1 MAAQFGLERGPTPV
15 SLALRLSFVLVVA
28 LAGLVLALLAMASGH
43 QSRLDE
49 FYAGLLT
56 ANIVL
61 AIAMAVLVVLVLH
74 RAWSRYQ
81 QKAFGSRLMIRLAL
95 AFALMAIVPVAL
107 VSIVSSQ
114 FLAKTIDSWFSESV
128 ESGLESG
135 ASLGRAT
142 LDSIQLDA
150 ASQARRLAVS
160 LESVA
165 DDNLAEA
172 VETITEGREGLEV
185 LVMNSKNK
193 VLAIR
198 SASLFRLV
206 PDMPSAEALARARNS
221 RQFVLIEPRPDAPEW
236 ALQVRAVVSSVPV
249 FVGSDQI
256 RFVQWVEPIP
266 DALARNIDALNR
278 GYSDYRQLALGKE
291 GIRQIYE
298 VTLTFTLLLAI
309 FGALLAAVLLSAW
322 LAGPLRSLDRATK
335 AVAEG
340 DYPRLRESGAG
351 HELGD
356 LIRSFNEM
364 TRQLQEAKRI
374 ALDNQREREVT
385 TRFLE
390 QLLSHL
396 SAGVMVFDERW
407 RLIQFNPSASIILS
421 QSLQP
426 YVGRP
431 LSELP
436 ALSSAADILEQ
447 RLQVEIE
454 DQRQLDITRGDGQ
467 LVSLLVNAS
476 QMPAQSPLEHTQYV
490 IVFDDISALLSA
502 QRAKTWSDLA
512 RRLAHEIKNPLTP
525 IQLSAERLLRKLTDR
540 VNPDDREVLNK
551 SCQTIVEQV
560 AGLKAMV
567 DEFRDYARLPEAR
580 PAPLNLRQLLQD
592 VLPLYASDPRVK
604 CADVAETPV
613 VMADQAQMRQVIHN
627 LIQNAQDALGDG
639 VAGEILLSVGRHH
652 ANANAYLRV
661 DDSGPGIAPEMQG
674 KLFEPYSTNK
684 PKGSGLGLAIVRK
697 IAEENHATIALHNR
711 VDAQGRV
718 LGARAELQ
726 FAEVPNQAENSRHG

>member
-1 MAAQFGLERGPTPV
+1 V
-15 SLALRLSFVLVVA
+15 SLALRLSFILVVA

-74 RAWSRYQ
+74 RAWSRYK

-142 LDSIQLDA
+142 LDAIQLDA

-165 DDNLAEA
+165 DDNLADA
-172 VETITEGREGLEV
+172 VETITEGREGLEI

-298 VTLTFTLLLAI
+298 VTLTFTLLLATRI
-309 FGALLAAVLLSAW
+309 INH
-322 LAGPLRSLDRATK
+322 
-335 AVAEG
+335 
-340 DYPRLRESGAG
+340 RLK
-351 HELGD
+351 
-356 LIRSFNEM
+356 
-364 TRQLQEAKRI
+364 QK
-374 ALDNQREREVT
+374 
-385 TRFLE
+385 
-390 QLLSHL
+390 
-396 SAGVMVFDERW
+396 
-407 RLIQFNPSASIILS
+407 
-421 QSLQP
+421 
-426 YVGRP
+426 
-431 LSELP
+431 
-436 ALSSAADILEQ
+436 
-447 RLQVEIE
+447 
-454 DQRQLDITRGDGQ
+454 
-467 LVSLLVNAS
+467 
-476 QMPAQSPLEHTQYV
+476 
-490 IVFDDISALLSA
+490 
-502 QRAKTWSDLA
+502 
-512 RRLAHEIKNPLTP
+512 
-525 IQLSAERLLRKLTDR
+525 
-540 VNPDDREVLNK
+540 
-551 SCQTIVEQV
+551 
-560 AGLKAMV
+560 
-567 DEFRDYARLPEAR
+567 
-580 PAPLNLRQLLQD
+580 
-592 VLPLYASDPRVK
+592 
-604 CADVAETPV
+604 
-613 VMADQAQMRQVIHN
+613 
-627 LIQNAQDALGDG
+627 
-639 VAGEILLSVGRHH
+639 
-652 ANANAYLRV
+652 
-661 DDSGPGIAPEMQG
+661 
-674 KLFEPYSTNK
+674 
-684 PKGSGLGLAIVRK
+684 
-697 IAEENHATIALHNR
+697 TIALGLR
-711 VDAQGRV
+711 QRIRSLLFDWI
-718 LGARAELQ
+718 LCCK
-726 FAEVPNQAENSRHG
+726 NQKWIW

>member
-1 MAAQFGLERGPTPV
+1 V
-15 SLALRLSFVLVVA
+15 SLALRLAFILVVA
-28 LAGLVLALLAMASGH
+28 LAGLVLALLAMASGYE
-43 QSRLDE
+43 SRFDQ
-49 FYAGLLT
+49 FYASLLT

-61 AIAMAVLVVLVLH
+61 AIAMAILVALVVH
-74 RAWSRYQ
+74 RAWSRYRQ
-81 QKAFGSRLMIRLAL
+81 RVFGSRLMIRLAL
-95 AFALMAIVPVAL
+95 AFALMAIVPVGL

-114 FLAKTIDSWFSESV
+114 FLAQTIDSWFSQSV
-128 ESGLESG
+128 DSGLESG
-135 ASLGRAT
+135 AALGRAT
-142 LDSIQLDA
+142 LDSIQLEA
-150 ASQARRLAVS
+150 AAQARRLSVA
-160 LESVA
+160 LESVP
-165 DDNLAEA
+165 DDRLGDA
-172 VETITEGREGLEV
+172 VETLTEGRDGLEV
-185 LVMNSKNK
+185 LVLNAKNK

-206 PDMPSAEALARARNS
+206 PDMPSSEALTKARAT

-236 ALQVRAVVSSVPV
+236 SLQVRVVVSSVPV
-249 FVGSDQI
+249 FIGADQI

-266 DALARNIDALNR
+266 DALARNIDLLNR

-322 LAGPLRSLDRATK
+322 LAGPLRSLEKATK

-364 TRQLQEAKRI
+364 TAQLQEATRLAI
-374 ALDNQREREVT
+374 ENQREREAT
-385 TRFLE
+385 ARFLE

-396 SAGVMVFDERW
+396 SAGVMVFDGGW
-407 RLIQFNPSASIILS
+407 RLKQFNPSAAHILS
-421 QSLQP
+421 Q
-426 YVGRP
+426 P
-431 LSELP
+431 LESFIDVSISEMP
-436 ALSSAADILEQ
+436 VLSMAARDLEE
-447 RLQVEIE
+447 RLRAAPE
-454 DQRQLDITRGDGQ
+454 DQRQLDVTRGDGRQ
-467 LVSLLVNAS
+467 VSLLLNAS
-476 QMPAQSPLEHTQYV
+476 QMPRQHEDDQPQYV
-490 IVFDDISALLSA
+490 LVFDDISDLLSA

-525 IQLSAERLLRKLTDR
+525 IQLSAERLLKRLSGR
-540 VNPDDREVLNK
+540 IAPEDREILGK

-567 DEFRDYARLPEAR
+567 DEFRDYARLPEAK
-580 PAPLNLRQLLQD
+580 PTVLQLGQLVQD
-592 VLPLYASDPRVK
+592 VLPLYASDPRVG
-604 CADVAETPV
+604 CADVAGAPV

-639 VAGEILLSVGRHH
+639 LAGEILLSVGRDQ
-652 ANANAYLRV
+652 ASGNAYLRV
-661 DDSGPGIAPEMQG
+661 DDTGPGIAPEMQA

-711 VDAQGRV
+711 LDAHGRV

-726 FAEVPNQAENSRHG
+726 FAEVVNQAENSRHG

>member
-1 MAAQFGLERGPTPV
+1 M
-15 SLALRLSFVLVVA
+15 SLALRLAFILVVA
-28 LAGLVLALLAMASGH
+28 LAGLVLALLAMASGYE
-43 QSRLDE
+43 SRFDQ
-49 FYAGLLT
+49 FYASLLT

-61 AIAMAVLVVLVLH
+61 AIAMAILVALVVH
-74 RAWSRYQ
+74 RAWSRYRQ
-81 QKAFGSRLMIRLAL
+81 RVFGSRLMIRLAL
-95 AFALMAIVPVAL
+95 AFALMAIVPVGL

-114 FLAKTIDSWFSESV
+114 FLAQTIDSWFSQSV
-128 ESGLESG
+128 DSGLESG
-135 ASLGRAT
+135 AALGRAT
-142 LDSIQLDA
+142 LDSIQLEA
-150 ASQARRLAVS
+150 AAQARRLSVA
-160 LESVA
+160 LESVP
-165 DDNLAEA
+165 DDRLGDA
-172 VETITEGREGLEV
+172 VETLTEGRDGLEV
-185 LVMNSKNK
+185 LVLNAKNK

-206 PDMPSAEALARARNS
+206 PDMPSSEALTKARAT

-236 ALQVRAVVSSVPV
+236 SLQVRVVVSSVPV
-249 FVGSDQI
+249 FIGADQI

-266 DALARNIDALNR
+266 DALARNIDLLNR

-322 LAGPLRSLDRATK
+322 LAGPLRSLEKATK

-364 TRQLQEAKRI
+364 TAQLQEAKRLAI
-374 ALDNQREREVT
+374 ENQREREAT
-385 TRFLE
+385 ARFLE

-396 SAGVMVFDERW
+396 SAGVMVFDGGW
-407 RLIQFNPSASIILS
+407 RLKQFNPSAAHILS
-421 QSLQP
+421 Q
-426 YVGRP
+426 P
-431 LSELP
+431 LESFIDVSISEMP
-436 ALSSAADILEQ
+436 VLSMAARDLEE
-447 RLQVEIE
+447 RLRAAPE
-454 DQRQLDITRGDGQ
+454 DQRQLDVTRGDGRQ
-467 LVSLLVNAS
+467 VSLLLNAS
-476 QMPAQSPLEHTQYV
+476 QMPRQHEDDQPQYV
-490 IVFDDISALLSA
+490 LVFDDISDLLSA

-525 IQLSAERLLRKLTDR
+525 IQLSAERLLKRLSGR
-540 VNPDDREVLNK
+540 IAPEDREILGK

-567 DEFRDYARLPEAR
+567 DEFRDYARLPEAK
-580 PAPLNLRQLLQD
+580 PTVLQLGQLVQD
-592 VLPLYASDPRVK
+592 VLPLYASDPRVG
-604 CADVAETPV
+604 CADVAGAPV

-639 VAGEILLSVGRHH
+639 LAGEILLSVGRDQ
-652 ANANAYLRV
+652 ASGNAYLRV
-661 DDSGPGIAPEMQG
+661 DDTGPGIAPEMQA
-674 KLFEPYSTNK
+674 KLFAPYSTNK

-711 VDAQGRV
+711 LDAHGRV

-726 FAEVPNQAENSRHG
+726 FAEVVNQAENSRHG